1 MAFTIRLTD
10 GTVLTTV
17 DDGTID
23 DTTCDLTLIG
33 KNYVG
38 YGTIYN
44 DNLVHLL
51 ENFSSDSAPEN
62 PLEGQLW
69 WDKAGNLKVY
79 TGSVSG
85 FKTLGTVNTS
95 NIRPATSVTGSS
107 WWDTVNQQLYVYNGT
122 DWILVGP
129 AFSANVGTSGLV
141 TELIKDTDDNVH
153 TVSTLYV
160 QSQVLGIYSKD
171 QEFYPEPL
179 INGFSTIKPGFN
191 FISDA
196 VINDISLWGSA
207 SQLGGVSYQYYART
221 DIDTTFDENVTVTGN
236 VISSG
241 NVSGTYFLGNGAFLT
256 GVTSYTNANVQSYLP
271 IYSGNLVSLTGN
283 VITTANVTGSYF
295 LGNGRFL
302 TGMPATY
309 SNANVQSYL
318 PTYTGNLVSLTG
330 NVISTANVHADYF
343 VGTALEALYADLA
356 EMFLS
361 DGVYTPGTLVKIGGD
376 YEITQENNIAS
387 DNVFGVISSDPA
399 YLMNAS
405 LTNALPVALSGKVPV
420 RVIGTSNKGDR
431 LISAGNGLAKSGDL
445 NEITPFNIIGRSLE
459 NKYNENEELI
469 LAFVSINK

>member
-95 NIRPATSVTGSS
+95 NTRPATSVTGSS

-160 QSQVLGIYSKD
+160 QSQVLGIYST
-171 QEFYPEPL
+171 FVL
-179 INGFSTIKPGFN
+179 CKPF
-191 FISDA
+191 
-196 VINDISLWGSA
+196 
-207 SQLGGVSYQYYART
+207 
-221 DIDTTFDENVTVTGN
+221 
-236 VISSG
+236 
-241 NVSGTYFLGNGAFLT
+241 
-256 GVTSYTNANVQSYLP
+256 
-271 IYSGNLVSLTGN
+271 
-283 VITTANVTGSYF
+283 
-295 LGNGRFL
+295 
-302 TGMPATY
+302 
-309 SNANVQSYL
+309 
-318 PTYTGNLVSLTG
+318 
-330 NVISTANVHADYF
+330 
-343 VGTALEALYADLA
+343 
-356 EMFLS
+356 
-361 DGVYTPGTLVKIGGD
+361 
-376 YEITQENNIAS
+376 
-387 DNVFGVISSDPA
+387 
-399 YLMNAS
+399 
-405 LTNALPVALSGKVPV
+405 
-420 RVIGTSNKGDR
+420 
-431 LISAGNGLAKSGDL
+431 
-445 NEITPFNIIGRSLE
+445 
-459 NKYNENEELI
+459 
-469 LAFVSINK
+469 

>member
-1 MAFTIRLTD
+1 
-10 GTVLTTV
+10 
-17 DDGTID
+17 
-23 DTTCDLTLIG
+23 
-33 KNYVG
+33 
-38 YGTIYN
+38 
-44 DNLVHLL
+44 
-51 ENFSSDSAPEN
+51 
-62 PLEGQLW
+62 
-69 WDKAGNLKVY
+69 
-79 TGSVSG
+79 
-85 FKTLGTVNTS
+85 
-95 NIRPATSVTGSS
+95 
-107 WWDTVNQQLYVYNGT
+107 
-122 DWILVGP
+122 
-129 AFSANVGTSGLV
+129 
-141 TELIKDTDDNVH
+141 
-153 TVSTLYV
+153 
-160 QSQVLGIYSKD
+160 
-171 QEFYPEPL
+171 
-179 INGFSTIKPGFN
+179 
-191 FISDA
+191 
-196 VINDISLWGSA
+196 
-207 SQLGGVSYQYYART
+207 LGGVSYQYYART

-256 GVTSYTNANVQSYLP
+256 GVTSYTNANVAAYLP
-271 IYSGNLVSLTGN
+271 TYTGNLVSLTGN

-295 LGNGRFL
+295 LGNGAFL
-302 TGMPATY
+302 SGLPATY

-330 NVISTANVHADYF
+330 NVITTANVHADYF

-361 DGVYTPGTLVKIGGD
+361 DGIYTPGTLVKIGGD
-376 YEITQENNIAS
+376 YEITQENDIAS

-431 LISAGNGLAKSGDL
+431 LISAGNGLAKSGNL